1 MYFYLLIVLGFFAI
15 GDILGVA
22 TKAKLSSV
30 FVALL
35 LFLVGFVAKILPPDI
50 IDQANLTGIGSMSMA
65 FVVFNMGTTVNLGE
79 LKREWKVV
87 VMSIFAMI
95 IAMVSILVIIP
106 IIGKQAAIVSIP
118 IVNGGIVATQIMT
131 GAALDKGYTIAAAL
145 GTIIFAVQKFV
156 GTVPASRFGL
166 KEADILLKDYRSN
179 LERGVD
185 LLDEV
190 SELGELS
197 KLKKVY
203 FYQKHDKYFTP
214 YTILA
219 VVALFAY
226 IAFLIGEA
234 TGISM
239 SIWCLLLGATAGY
252 LGVVPPKILDKGKAS
267 GLFLVATFCTLIPS
281 LAKISLS
288 DLMTLSFQTI
298 TVFVAVLIGSYIFLY
313 LIPTWKFIGSK
324 NMAMGIAMS
333 QLLGFPAT
341 FLIVNEIATAVS
353 KTEKEKDYVIKK
365 LTPAFVVSGFV
376 SVTTFSII
384 IAGLFSKF
392 I

>member
-30 FVALL
+30 FVALF
-35 LFLVGFVAKILPPDI
+35 LFLVGFIAQVLPPDI

-65 FVVFNMGTTVNLGE
+65 FVVFNMGTAVNLGE
-79 LKREWKVV
+79 LRREWKVV
-87 VMSIFAMI
+87 VMSIFAMVV
-95 IAMVSILVIIP
+95 AMVSIMAIIP

-131 GAALDKGYTIAAAL
+131 GTALDKGFTIAAAL

-166 KEADILLKDYRSN
+166 KEADLLLVDYRAN
-179 LERGVD
+179 LAKGID
-185 LLDEV
+185 LLDE
-190 SELGELS
+190 EATNENP
-197 KLKKVY
+197 KAPKKVY
-203 FYQKHDKYFTP
+203 FYQKYDKYFTP

-219 VVALFAY
+219 VIALFAY
-226 IAFLIGEA
+226 IAYLIGEF

-239 SIWCLLLGATAGY
+239 SIWCLILGATAGY
-252 LGVVPPKILDKGKAS
+252 IGIVPPKILDKGKAS

-281 LAKISLS
+281 LAKISIS
-288 DLMTLSFQTI
+288 DIKTLSFQTFA
-298 TVFVAVLIGSYIFLY
+298 VFAAVLIGSYIFLY

-341 FLIVNEIATAVS
+341 FLIVNEIATALA

-384 IAGLFSKF
+384 IAGIFSKF
-392 I
+392 L